1 MSDDSLLDPTTG
13 LLHRAAFLKE
23 VRALQSKLPHNPR
36 RGCLLILHFPGLL
49 KLAESDSEEVA
60 DQTLQLLL
68 AIVESRLRSRDT
80 LGRIARHSLCLLLRQ
95 CREKDAIVIADQ
107 YVALLNDG
115 VMGETQLNAM
125 AGLHYRIVPLDPR
138 GRRARPSLSRV
149 VSSPASGD
157 TAKLLSTISSFD
169 HDSGTTTDNVVSLRS
184 DIVSITGGRNDNT
197 HPPALSIVGLA
208 RQHTQIPH
216 KAWRLKPGLLLNN
229 KLMVCSH
236 RLQSVGAQ
244 PEADSLATSTVVNA
258 ALDSLAVSLENTRP
272 LIETQLI
279 IPVDAALLTQEA
291 AHWLKDL
298 CERQRVAP
306 SDICLVVTMDSVS
319 RNLRNC
325 MAIVRQL
332 NRQGIRLMLEGI
344 SAAPQV
350 SAILKFA
357 GFDYFWISA
366 KMLQESLHDVR
377 QREELNALVAEAHA
391 QHREVCA
398 SGIDTQA
405 LLDHAQALKID
416 IGFGRRCGKSEPF
429 PAISPVSA
437 HPAG

>member
-1 MSDDSLLDPTTG
+1 MSDDSPLDPTTG

-23 VRALQSKLPHNPR
+23 VRESQSKVPGNRR

-49 KLAESDSEEVA
+49 KLAESDSEEAA

-68 AIVESRLRSRDT
+68 AVVESRLRSRDT

-115 VMGETQLNAM
+115 VMGQTQHTAM

-138 GRRARPSLSRV
+138 GRRPRLGLSRV
-149 VSSPASGD
+149 VSSPALGD
-157 TAKLLSTISSFD
+157 TAQLLSTISSFAPD
-169 HDSGTTTDNVVSLRS
+169 AEHTTDNVVSLNN
-184 DIVSITGGRNDNT
+184 DAVSITGDSNDGT
-197 HPPALSIVGLA
+197 QHPALSVAGPA
-208 RQHTQIPH
+208 GPHAQIPH
-216 KAWRLKPGLLLNN
+216 RAWRLKPGLLLNH
-229 KLMVCSH
+229 KLTVCSH

-244 PEADSLATSTVVNA
+244 PVADSLVTSTIVNA
-258 ALDSLAVSLENTRP
+258 ALDSLALSADNTRP

-279 IPVDAALLTQEA
+279 IPVDATLLTQEA
-291 AHWLKDL
+291 AHWLKDRCQRL
-298 CERQRVAP
+298 RVAP

-319 RNLRNC
+319 VDIRTC
-325 MAIVRQL
+325 MPVVRQL

-344 SAAPQV
+344 SAAPQL
-350 SAILKFA
+350 SAILKFGA
-357 GFDYFWISA
+357 FDYFWISA
-366 KMLQESLHDVR
+366 KTLQESMHDVR
-377 QREELNALVAEAHA
+377 QREELSALVTEAHA

-429 PAISPVSA
+429 PAISPVSV